1 MPENVIESIVELNS
15 AVLSDNFLYSACFM
29 SSLLFSG
36 TCIEVS
42 ILFQPHSQ
50 YMQLKLQY
58 FFSVG
63 STFTPKLTPNLL
75 DFIGPNTISSNNIS
89 NLILEN

>member
-1 MPENVIESIVELNS
+1 
-15 AVLSDNFLYSACFM
+15 
-29 SSLLFSG
+29 
-36 TCIEVS
+36 VS

-89 NLILEN
+89 NLILENWNVDVFFRIFFYIFY